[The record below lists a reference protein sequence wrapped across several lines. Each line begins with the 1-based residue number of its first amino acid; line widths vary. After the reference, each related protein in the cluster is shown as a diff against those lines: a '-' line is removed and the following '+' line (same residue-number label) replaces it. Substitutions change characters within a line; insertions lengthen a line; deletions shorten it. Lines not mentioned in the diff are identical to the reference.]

1 MYECECVCVRV
12 YSNRYKWQWAVPA
25 KIQFQWWL
33 WLLCLGMVLD
43 FETENTAKISLPS
56 DKISWHVQFKLLSL
70 KMAIRKYKK
79 PPWHSVPY

>member
-1 MYECECVCVRV
+1 
-12 YSNRYKWQWAVPA
+12 
-25 KIQFQWWL
+25 
-33 WLLCLGMVLD
+33 MVLD